1 MRKCLVLWAV
11 LSCSAWSW
19 GVAPF
24 ITHNY
29 IELQYIEKISRFR
42 SGVGHDYSYTET
54 NETCRSMKHYFVP
67 YQNLDWSTIKLF
79 SPVSGTI
86 FKLEAEWVG
95 YKIHLWADAPENV
108 EIILFHMNPKEGLAV
123 GSHVTAGEIIGTYSG
138 NDTSTD
144 IAINYQGH
152 LRSYFE
158 LITDDV
164 FQEYRERGVTWR
176 YAMIITKGERDADPL
191 TCDGTTF
198 LTHGT
203 VPNWVE
209 LNPPAEGASEGGGEG
224 VSAEGALEEGE
235 GLPAE
240 GSPEEG
246 EGLGEGEGEIE
257 GEGGAEGVNEGGVE
271 GEGANEGEGEG
282 QVQVHSADQ
291 NADGQIGLSELLRVI
306 QFFNSNGLH
315 CEAGS
320 EDGYAPGAGDET
332 CVPHSSDYA
341 PRDWRVGLSE
351 VLRLIQFFNSSGYRV
366 CEEGG
371 DGFCPGTP
379 EIPHS

>member
-1 MRKCLVLWAV
+1 MRKGLVLLAV

-19 GVAPF
+19 GITPF

-29 IELQYIEKISRFR
+29 IELRYIEKISRFR

-67 YQNLDWSTIKLF
+67 YQNVDWGAIKIF

-108 EIILFHMNPKEGLAV
+108 EIIIFHMNPKEGLAV
-123 GSHVTAGEIIGTYSG
+123 GSHLTAGENIGTHSG
-138 NDTSTD
+138 NDTTTD

-198 LTHGT
+198 LTQGT
-203 VPNWVE
+203 VPNWVG
-209 LNPPAEGASEGGGEG
+209 LNPPAEGESQG
-224 VSAEGALEEGE
+224 EGE
-235 GLPAE
+235 GLPTE
-240 GSPEEG
+240 GNPEEG
-246 EGLGEGEGEIE
+246 EGGMEGEGEGTEEGLAE
-257 GEGGAEGVNEGGVE
+257 GEGETEGEGSMEGAVE
-271 GEGANEGEGEG
+271 GEGLNESEGEGEGEG
-282 QVQVHSADQ
+282 QVFMHSADQ
-291 NADGQIGLSELLRVI
+291 NADGRIGLSELLRVI
-306 QFFNSNGLH
+306 QFYNSNGLH
-315 CEAGS
+315 CETGT
-320 EDGYAPGAGDET
+320 EDGYAPGAGDDA

-341 PRDWRVGLSE
+341 PRDWRIGLSE
-351 VLRLIQFFNSSGYRV
+351 LLRLIQFFTSDGYRV
-366 CEEGG
+366 CEGG
-371 DGFCPGTP
+371 EDGFCPITAETP
-379 EIPHS
+379 HP